1 MKTTF
6 WLGAAVNP
14 VKTRETKV
22 IDGGVVGGQK
32 KRLFAEYLSLSL
44 SLSISRPSRN

>member
-14 VKTRETKV
+14 VETRETKV
-22 IDGGVVGGQK
+22 IDGGVAGGQK
-32 KRLFAEYLSLSL
+32 K
-44 SLSISRPSRN
+44 